1 MNRRSVLPALL
12 IGALLGTVPGARA
25 DVIEQNIHDAA
36 AGTVKSQAGEP
47 GRCRP
52 SPGRAPVPA
61 PMLHGEGNS
70 LFGAG
75 MGLASLA
82 VLAAGVSMFAPSKDP
97 RDLLFAPPCDPKRI
111 AKSSPDGYPFVP
123 PSSATAPPAATE

>member
-12 IGALLGTVPGARA
+12 IGSLLGAAPGARA
-25 DVIEQNIHDAA
+25 DGIERNIRDAA
-36 AGTVKSQAGEP
+36 AGTVKNQAEEP
-47 GRCRP
+47 ARCRP
-52 SPGRAPVPA
+52 SSGRAPA
-61 PMLHGEGNS
+61 PMLRGEGNS
-70 LFGAG
+70 LLGAG

-111 AKSSPDGYPFVP
+111 AKSSSDGYPFVP
-123 PSSATAPPAATE
+123 PPSATAPPAATE